1 MYGQKSISQSLLD
14 AVNTAMFEDIHPQA
28 QSLLKHIKPEHH
40 STYKPF
46 LAKGTFNGSHKD
58 KTDVLNAAKQA
69 GHLVSENIEEGF
81 KELMQDV
88 KDRAGPQPKGHIGQ
102 KAGTRYGGAGQ
113 KDDEREKETERLEKK
128 KEMKKEDMDFKNR
141 LIESLKGNQ
150 HKIDKNKNNKIDA
163 HDFKILRAQKE
174 EVEEL
179 DELSIGTLLKV
190 KHAAVRGANDATRDG
205 DDAKA
210 DKRYDLA
217 GKANNKIELKHRA
230 LGLKPSGQHAMEEVE
245 QIDEI
250 STKTLAKA
258 ASAAS
263 DPDSDYHYGKSHD
276 PQKFADHAKKTK
288 DAKSAAAVQ
297 GAADAKGHYPRPG
310 HSSGSYD
317 NLAYRTNS
325 RITATGKANKQDVKT
340 LKGRIQGRNEE
351 VEDVNEVMDEPNY
364 KNSIQARQAAAD
376 KDFKDRQARLAAA
389 GKETAK
395 DPVRLKRLSSIPGY
409 TAAMD
414 LAKKTTKEEVELDEA
429 GEVKTSKGLTVDTL
443 AGPKK
448 APKGFEKD
456 NEHTSAKVPLKSE
469 AYTSKELKMA
479 GGIAKDKRY
488 AGGNM
493 TGASNVMDKIKPGL
507 SQTKQAQKALR
518 QANEESEGHEDEKE
532 DKALL
537 KKMIKKSAL
546 KTEGKRPESDT
557 VPFVTDSAQSPKE
570 RLRAAF
576 GKVKKEM
583 SNGY

>member
-113 KDDEREKETERLEKK
+113 KDDEREKETERLDNKK
-128 KEMKKEDMDFKNR
+128 KAMKKESFGDFKDR

-163 HDFKILRAQKE
+163 HDFKLLRAQKEEVEQVDEANKESKKDFDARQARLAAAGKETAKNPERLKRLSSIPGYTAAMNLAKKTTKE

-190 KHAAVRGANDATRDG
+190 KQAAVRGANAATSDG

-217 GKANNKIELKHRA
+217 GKANHKIELKHRA
-230 LGLKPSGQHAMEEVE
+230 LGLKPSGQHAME
-245 QIDEI
+245 
-250 STKTLAKA
+250 
-258 ASAAS
+258 
-263 DPDSDYHYGKSHD
+263 
-276 PQKFADHAKKTK
+276 
-288 DAKSAAAVQ
+288 
-297 GAADAKGHYPRPG
+297 
-310 HSSGSYD
+310 
-317 NLAYRTNS
+317 
-325 RITATGKANKQDVKT
+325 
-340 LKGRIQGRNEE
+340 
-351 VEDVNEVMDEPNY
+351 
-364 KNSIQARQAAAD
+364 
-376 KDFKDRQARLAAA
+376 
-389 GKETAK
+389 
-395 DPVRLKRLSSIPGY
+395 
-409 TAAMD
+409 
-414 LAKKTTKEEVELDEA
+414 
-429 GEVKTSKGLTVDTL
+429 EVKTSKGLTVDTL

-469 AYTSKELKMA
+469 E
-479 GGIAKDKRY
+479 I
-488 AGGNM
+488 
-493 TGASNVMDKIKPGL
+493 
-507 SQTKQAQKALR
+507 
-518 QANEESEGHEDEKE
+518 EHEDEKE

-557 VPFVTDSAQSPKE
+557 VPFVTDSAQSTKE

>member
-113 KDDEREKETERLEKK
+113 KDDEREKETERLDNKK
-128 KEMKKEDMDFKNR
+128 KAMKKESFGDFKDR

-150 HKIDKNKNNKIDA
+150 HKIDKNKNNEIDA

-179 DELSIGTLLKV
+179 DELSTSTLKSYIGGAQKDRAAQSDSKNSGDREQAAYAKKQSVKRTLGIV
-190 KHAAVRGANDATRDG
+190 
-205 DDAKA
+205 DAKA
-210 DKRYDLA
+210 
-217 GKANNKIELKHRA
+217 
-230 LGLKPSGQHAMEEVE
+230 
-245 QIDEI
+245 
-250 STKTLAKA
+250 
-258 ASAAS
+258 
-263 DPDSDYHYGKSHD
+263 
-276 PQKFADHAKKTK
+276 
-288 DAKSAAAVQ
+288 
-297 GAADAKGHYPRPG
+297 
-310 HSSGSYD
+310 
-317 NLAYRTNS
+317 
-325 RITATGKANKQDVKT
+325 
-340 LKGRIQGRNEE
+340 
-351 VEDVNEVMDEPNY
+351 
-364 KNSIQARQAAAD
+364 
-376 KDFKDRQARLAAA
+376 
-389 GKETAK
+389 
-395 DPVRLKRLSSIPGY
+395 RLS
-409 TAAMD
+409 
-414 LAKKTTKEEVELDEA
+414 KEEVELDEA

-469 AYTSKELKMA
+469 E
-479 GGIAKDKRY
+479 
-488 AGGNM
+488 
-493 TGASNVMDKIKPGL
+493 V
-507 SQTKQAQKALR
+507 
-518 QANEESEGHEDEKE
+518 GHEDERE

-557 VPFVTDSAQSPKE
+557 VPFVTDAAQSPKE

>member
-14 AVNTAMFEDIHPQA
+14 AVNSAMSEDIHPQA
-28 QSLLKHIKPEHH
+28 RILLKHIKPEHH
-40 STYKPF
+40 AVYKPF
-46 LAKGTFNGSHKD
+46 LAKKVFNGSFKD
-58 KTDVLNAAKQA
+58 KTDVLNTAKKA
-69 GHLVSENIEEGF
+69 GHLVSENIEEII
-81 KELMQDV
+81 EAWADMQKYV
-88 KDRAGPQPKGHIGQ
+88 KDKAGPQPKGHIGQ

-113 KDDEREKETERLEKK
+113 KDDEREKETERLDNKK
-128 KEMKKEDMDFKNR
+128 KEMRKESFGDFKNR

-163 HDFKILRAQKE
+163 HDFEILRAQKE

-179 DELSIGTLLKV
+179 DELSINTLTR
-190 KHAAVRGANDATRDG
+190 VRGAAVSAASDARRDG
-205 DDAKA
+205 DEAKA
-210 DKRYDLA
+210 NKRYDLA

-230 LGLKPSGQHAMEEVE
+230 LGLKPSGQHTMEEVE
-245 QIDEI
+245 LDE
-250 STKTLAKA
+250 
-258 ASAAS
+258 
-263 DPDSDYHYGKSHD
+263 
-276 PQKFADHAKKTK
+276 
-288 DAKSAAAVQ
+288 
-297 GAADAKGHYPRPG
+297 
-310 HSSGSYD
+310 
-317 NLAYRTNS
+317 
-325 RITATGKANKQDVKT
+325 ANKESK
-340 LKGRIQGRNEE
+340 
-351 VEDVNEVMDEPNY
+351 
-364 KNSIQARQAAAD
+364 
-376 KDFKDRQARLAAA
+376 KDFDARQARLAASA
-389 GKETAK
+389 KETAK

-409 TAAMD
+409 TAAMN

-429 GEVKTSKGLTVDTL
+429 GEVKAAKGLTVDTL

-448 APKGFEKD
+448 APKGFDKD
-456 NEHTSAKVPLKSE
+456 NEHTSAKVPLKTE

-532 DKALL
+532 DKALM

-557 VPFVTDSAQSPKE
+557 VPFVTDASQSPKE
-570 RLRAAF
+570 RLRAAL

>member
-14 AVNTAMFEDIHPQA
+14 AVNSAMSEDIHPQA
-28 QSLLKHIKPEHH
+28 RILLKHIKPEHH
-40 STYKPF
+40 AVYKPF
-46 LAKGTFNGSHKD
+46 LAKKVFNGSFKD
-58 KTDVLNAAKQA
+58 RTDVLNTAKKA
-69 GHLVSENIEEGF
+69 GHLVSENIEEII
-81 KELMQDV
+81 EAWADMQKYV
-88 KDRAGPQPKGHIGQ
+88 KDKAGPQPKGHIGQ

-113 KDDEREKETERLEKK
+113 KDDEREKETERLDKK
-128 KEMKKEDMDFKNR
+128 KEMKKESFGDFKNR

-150 HKIDKNKNNKIDA
+150 KEIDKNKNNKIDPQ
-163 HDFKILRAQKE
+163 DFKILRAQKE
-174 EVEEL
+174 EVEIEEGSGPKEKQTSKYVDRTSAESKAKVQAAKDRMVSDKKAEAGKALLSKLKKEEVEEL
-179 DELSIGTLLKV
+179 DELS
-190 KHAAVRGANDATRDG
+190 
-205 DDAKA
+205 
-210 DKRYDLA
+210 
-217 GKANNKIELKHRA
+217 
-230 LGLKPSGQHAMEEVE
+230 
-245 QIDEI
+245 
-250 STKTLAKA
+250 TKTLASA
-258 ASAAS
+258 AKSAS

-310 HSSGSYD
+310 HTFGSYD
-317 NLAYRTNS
+317 KLAHRTPARVTS
-325 RITATGKANKQDVKT
+325 AGKANKQDVNR
-340 LKGRIQGRNEE
+340 LKGNIQRNED
-351 VEDVNEVMDEPNY
+351 VELDEAN
-364 KNSIQARQAAAD
+364 KESK
-376 KDFKDRQARLAAA
+376 KDFDDRQARLSAA

-409 TAAMD
+409 TAAMN

-429 GEVKTSKGLTVDTL
+429 GEVKAAKGLTVDTL

-456 NEHTSAKVPLKSE
+456 NEHTSAKVPLKTE

-532 DKALL
+532 DKALM

-557 VPFVTDSAQSPKE
+557 VPFVTDAAQSPKE
-570 RLRAAF
+570 RLRAAL

>member
-14 AVNTAMFEDIHPQA
+14 AVNTAMFEEIHPQA

-46 LAKGTFNGSHKD
+46 LAKNVFNGSHKD

-69 GHLVSENIEEGF
+69 GHLVSENIEEII
-81 KELMQDV
+81 EAWADMQKYV
-88 KDRAGPQPKGHIGQ
+88 KDKAGPQPKGHIGQ

-113 KDDEREKETERLEKK
+113 KDDEREKETERLDNKK

-174 EVEEL
+174 EVE
-179 DELSIGTLLKV
+179 
-190 KHAAVRGANDATRDG
+190 
-205 DDAKA
+205 
-210 DKRYDLA
+210 
-217 GKANNKIELKHRA
+217 
-230 LGLKPSGQHAMEEVE
+230 
-245 QIDEI
+245 QIDETVPTTGLPYIGKPPSRGI
-250 STKTLAKA
+250 SDAEFRKKVDAHFATFHKPTTPTKPA
-258 ASAAS
+258 
-263 DPDSDYHYGKSHD
+263 
-276 PQKFADHAKKTK
+276 KTK
-288 DAKSAAAVQ
+288 
-297 GAADAKGHYPRPG
+297 
-310 HSSGSYD
+310 
-317 NLAYRTNS
+317 
-325 RITATGKANKQDVKT
+325 
-340 LKGRIQGRNEE
+340 NEE
-351 VEDVNEVMDEPNY
+351 VGDVNEVMDEPNY

-429 GEVKTSKGLTVDTL
+429 GEVKTPKGLTVDTL

-456 NEHTSAKVPLKSE
+456 NEHTSAKVPLKTE

-557 VPFVTDSAQSPKE
+557 VPFVTDAAQSPKE

>member
-40 STYKPF
+40 ATYKPF
-46 LAKGTFNGSHKD
+46 LAKGTFNGSYKD
-58 KTDVLNAAKQA
+58 KTDVLNAAKKA
-69 GHLVSENIEEGF
+69 GHLVSENIEEII
-81 KELMQDV
+81 EAWADMQKYVND
-88 KDRAGPQPKGHIGQ
+88 KAGPQPKGHIGQ

-190 KHAAVRGANDATRDG
+190 KQAAVRGANDATRDG

-245 QIDEI
+245 HVDE
-250 STKTLAKA
+250 
-258 ASAAS
+258 
-263 DPDSDYHYGKSHD
+263 
-276 PQKFADHAKKTK
+276 
-288 DAKSAAAVQ
+288 
-297 GAADAKGHYPRPG
+297 
-310 HSSGSYD
+310 
-317 NLAYRTNS
+317 
-325 RITATGKANKQDVKT
+325 ANKESK
-340 LKGRIQGRNEE
+340 
-351 VEDVNEVMDEPNY
+351 
-364 KNSIQARQAAAD
+364 
-376 KDFKDRQARLAAA
+376 KDFDARQARLAAA

-395 DPVRLKRLSSIPGY
+395 DPERLKRLSSIPGY
-409 TAAMD
+409 TAAMN

-429 GEVKTSKGLTVDTL
+429 GEVKTPKGLTVDTL

-469 AYTSKELKMA
+469 E
-479 GGIAKDKRY
+479 
-488 AGGNM
+488 
-493 TGASNVMDKIKPGL
+493 V
-507 SQTKQAQKALR
+507 
-518 QANEESEGHEDEKE
+518 GHEDEKE

-557 VPFVTDSAQSPKE
+557 VPFVTDAAQSPKE
-570 RLRAAF
+570 RLRSAL

>member
-69 GHLVSENIEEGF
+69 GHLVSENIEEII
-81 KELMQDV
+81 EAWADMQKYV
-88 KDRAGPQPKGHIGQ
+88 KDRNGPQPKGHIGQ
-102 KAGTRYGGAGQ
+102 KEGKRYGGAGQ
-113 KDDEREKETERLEKK
+113 KDDEREKETERLDKK

-163 HDFKILRAQKE
+163 QDFKILRGQKE

-190 KHAAVRGANDATRDG
+190 KSAASRAADDAARDG
-205 DDAKA
+205 NDAKA

-217 GKANNKIELKHRA
+217 GKANNRIELKHRA
-230 LGLKPSGQHAMEEVE
+230 LGLKPSGQHTM
-245 QIDEI
+245 
-250 STKTLAKA
+250 
-258 ASAAS
+258 
-263 DPDSDYHYGKSHD
+263 
-276 PQKFADHAKKTK
+276 
-288 DAKSAAAVQ
+288 
-297 GAADAKGHYPRPG
+297 
-310 HSSGSYD
+310 
-317 NLAYRTNS
+317 
-325 RITATGKANKQDVKT
+325 
-340 LKGRIQGRNEE
+340 
-351 VEDVNEVMDEPNY
+351 
-364 KNSIQARQAAAD
+364 
-376 KDFKDRQARLAAA
+376 
-389 GKETAK
+389 
-395 DPVRLKRLSSIPGY
+395 
-409 TAAMD
+409 
-414 LAKKTTKEEVELDEA
+414 EEVELDEA
-429 GEVKTSKGLTVDTL
+429 GEIKSSKGLTVDTL

-456 NEHTSAKVPLKSE
+456 NEHTSAKVPLKTE
-469 AYTSKELKMA
+469 DLDEKYTAKELKMA

-488 AGGNM
+488 AAGNM
-493 TGASNVMDKIKPGL
+493 TGASKIMDKIKPGL

-518 QANEESEGHEDEKE
+518 QANEEAEGHEDEKE
-532 DKALL
+532 DKVLM

-557 VPFVTDSAQSPKE
+557 VPFVTDEPQSPKE
-570 RLRAAF
+570 RLRSAL
-576 GKVKKEM
+576 GKVKTEM
-583 SNGY
+583 KKSWC

>member
-1 MYGQKSISQSLLD
+1 
-14 AVNTAMFEDIHPQA
+14 
-28 QSLLKHIKPEHH
+28 
-40 STYKPF
+40 
-46 LAKGTFNGSHKD
+46 
-58 KTDVLNAAKQA
+58 
-69 GHLVSENIEEGF
+69 
-81 KELMQDV
+81 
-88 KDRAGPQPKGHIGQ
+88 
-102 KAGTRYGGAGQ
+102 
-113 KDDEREKETERLEKK
+113 
-128 KEMKKEDMDFKNR
+128 MKKEDMDFKNR

-190 KHAAVRGANDATRDG
+190 KHAAVRGANDAASDG

-245 QIDEI
+245 HVDE
-250 STKTLAKA
+250 
-258 ASAAS
+258 
-263 DPDSDYHYGKSHD
+263 
-276 PQKFADHAKKTK
+276 
-288 DAKSAAAVQ
+288 
-297 GAADAKGHYPRPG
+297 
-310 HSSGSYD
+310 
-317 NLAYRTNS
+317 
-325 RITATGKANKQDVKT
+325 ANKESK
-340 LKGRIQGRNEE
+340 
-351 VEDVNEVMDEPNY
+351 
-364 KNSIQARQAAAD
+364 
-376 KDFKDRQARLAAA
+376 KDFDARQARLAAA

-395 DPVRLKRLSSIPGY
+395 DPERLKRLSSIPGY
-409 TAAMD
+409 TAAMN

-429 GEVKTSKGLTVDTL
+429 GEVKTPKGLTVDTL

-456 NEHTSAKVPLKSE
+456 NEHTSAKVPLKTE

-570 RLRAAF
+570 RLRAAL

>member
-40 STYKPF
+40 ATYKPF

-69 GHLVSENIEEGF
+69 GHLVSENIEEII
-81 KELMQDV
+81 EAWADMQKYV
-88 KDRAGPQPKGHIGQ
+88 NDRNGPQPKGHIGQ

-128 KEMKKEDMDFKNR
+128 KEVKKESFGDFKNR

-150 HKIDKNKNNKIDA
+150 KKIDKNHNNKIDA
-163 HDFKILRAQKE
+163 QDFKILRAQKE
-174 EVEEL
+174 EVEL
-179 DELSIGTLLKV
+179 DEKEGTGESDPLANRQKYAQ
-190 KHAAVRGANDATRDG
+190 KHGTGQVYKKTHANDKIGMSKSYAYDI
-205 DDAKA
+205 
-210 DKRYDLA
+210 KRSGPK
-217 GKANNKIELKHRA
+217 GKL
-230 LGLKPSGQHAMEEVE
+230 P
-245 QIDEI
+245 
-250 STKTLAKA
+250 
-258 ASAAS
+258 
-263 DPDSDYHYGKSHD
+263 
-276 PQKFADHAKKTK
+276 
-288 DAKSAAAVQ
+288 
-297 GAADAKGHYPRPG
+297 
-310 HSSGSYD
+310 
-317 NLAYRTNS
+317 
-325 RITATGKANKQDVKT
+325 
-340 LKGRIQGRNEE
+340 
-351 VEDVNEVMDEPNY
+351 
-364 KNSIQARQAAAD
+364 
-376 KDFKDRQARLAAA
+376 
-389 GKETAK
+389 
-395 DPVRLKRLSSIPGY
+395 
-409 TAAMD
+409 
-414 LAKKTTKEEVELDEA
+414 EEVELDEA
-429 GEVKTSKGLTVDTL
+429 GEVKAAKSLTVDTL

-456 NEHTSAKVPLKSE
+456 NEHTSAKVPLKTE

-532 DKALL
+532 DKALM

-557 VPFVTDSAQSPKE
+557 VPFVTDASQSPKE
-570 RLRAAF
+570 RLRAAL

>member
-113 KDDEREKETERLEKK
+113 KDDEREKETERLDKK
-128 KEMKKEDMDFKNR
+128 KAMKKESFGDFKNR

-163 HDFKILRAQKE
+163 HDFKLLRAQKE

-190 KHAAVRGANDATRDG
+190 KHAAVRGADDATRDG
-205 DDAKA
+205 NDAKA

-217 GKANNKIELKHRA
+217 GKASNKIELKNRA
-230 LGLKPSGQHAMEEVE
+230 AGLKPSGQHAFEEVE
-245 QIDEI
+245 LDE
-250 STKTLAKA
+250 
-258 ASAAS
+258 
-263 DPDSDYHYGKSHD
+263 
-276 PQKFADHAKKTK
+276 
-288 DAKSAAAVQ
+288 
-297 GAADAKGHYPRPG
+297 
-310 HSSGSYD
+310 
-317 NLAYRTNS
+317 
-325 RITATGKANKQDVKT
+325 ANKESK
-340 LKGRIQGRNEE
+340 
-351 VEDVNEVMDEPNY
+351 
-364 KNSIQARQAAAD
+364 
-376 KDFKDRQARLAAA
+376 KDFDARQARLSAA

-409 TAAMD
+409 TAAMN
-414 LAKKTTKEEVELDEA
+414 LAKKTTKEEVEIGPVIHAKSGKEIGIVTKQPNGGGYHALHSAASLAHKQTGTFDSKDKAHQFIHDAHAKAIKNNTLSDKFLKKNPSTQLSKEEVELDEA
-429 GEVKTSKGLTVDTL
+429 GEVKTPKGLTVDTL

-456 NEHTSAKVPLKSE
+456 NEHTSAKVPLK
-469 AYTSKELKMA
+469 
-479 GGIAKDKRY
+479 
-488 AGGNM
+488 
-493 TGASNVMDKIKPGL
+493 
-507 SQTKQAQKALR
+507 
-518 QANEESEGHEDEKE
+518 
-532 DKALL
+532 
-537 KKMIKKSAL
+537 
-546 KTEGKRPESDT
+546 TEGKRPESDT
-557 VPFVTDSAQSPKE
+557 VPFVTDAAQSPKE
-570 RLRAAF
+570 RLRAAL

>member
-14 AVNTAMFEDIHPQA
+14 AVNSAMSEDIHPQA
-28 QSLLKHIKPEHH
+28 KMLLKHIKPEHH
-40 STYKPF
+40 AVYKPF
-46 LAKGTFNGSHKD
+46 LAKKVFNGSFKD
-58 KTDVLNAAKQA
+58 KSDVLNAAKKA
-69 GHLVSENIEEGF
+69 GHLVSENIEEII
-81 KELMQDV
+81 EAWADMQKYV

-113 KDDEREKETERLEKK
+113 KDDEREKETERLDNKK
-128 KEMKKEDMDFKNR
+128 KAMKKESFGDFKDR

-150 HKIDKNKNNKIDA
+150 HKIDKNKNNRIDS

-179 DELSIGTLLKV
+179 DELS
-190 KHAAVRGANDATRDG
+190 
-205 DDAKA
+205 
-210 DKRYDLA
+210 
-217 GKANNKIELKHRA
+217 
-230 LGLKPSGQHAMEEVE
+230 
-245 QIDEI
+245 
-250 STKTLAKA
+250 TKTLASA
-258 ASAAS
+258 AKSAS

-297 GAADAKGHYPRPG
+297 GAADAKSHYPRSG
-310 HSSGSYD
+310 HTVGGND
-317 NLAYRTNS
+317 TLADRTKS

-340 LKGRIQGRNEE
+340 LKGKIQGRNEE
-351 VEDVNEVMDEPNY
+351 IELDEAN
-364 KNSIQARQAAAD
+364 KESK
-376 KDFKDRQARLAAA
+376 KDFDARQARLAAA
-389 GKETAK
+389 GKETEK

-409 TAAMD
+409 TAAMN

-429 GEVKTSKGLTVDTL
+429 GEIKTPKGLTVDTL

-456 NEHTSAKVPLKSE
+456 NEHTSAKVPLKTE
-469 AYTSKELKMA
+469 DLDEKYTAKELKMA

-493 TGASNVMDKIKPGL
+493 TGASKIMDKIRAGL

-518 QANEESEGHEDEKE
+518 QANEEAEGHEDEKE
-532 DKALL
+532 DKVLM

-557 VPFVTDSAQSPKE
+557 VPFVTDAVQSPKE
-570 RLRAAF
+570 RLRAGL

>member
-113 KDDEREKETERLEKK
+113 KDDEREKETERLDNKK
-128 KEMKKEDMDFKNR
+128 KAMKKESFGDFKDR

-174 EVEEL
+174 EVERIEEL
-179 DELSIGTLLKV
+179 
-190 KHAAVRGANDATRDG
+190 
-205 DDAKA
+205 
-210 DKRYDLA
+210 
-217 GKANNKIELKHRA
+217 
-230 LGLKPSGQHAMEEVE
+230 
-245 QIDEI
+245 
-250 STKTLAKA
+250 
-258 ASAAS
+258 
-263 DPDSDYHYGKSHD
+263 
-276 PQKFADHAKKTK
+276 
-288 DAKSAAAVQ
+288 
-297 GAADAKGHYPRPG
+297 
-310 HSSGSYD
+310 
-317 NLAYRTNS
+317 
-325 RITATGKANKQDVKT
+325 
-340 LKGRIQGRNEE
+340 
-351 VEDVNEVMDEPNY
+351 
-364 KNSIQARQAAAD
+364 
-376 KDFKDRQARLAAA
+376 
-389 GKETAK
+389 
-395 DPVRLKRLSSIPGY
+395 
-409 TAAMD
+409 
-414 LAKKTTKEEVELDEA
+414 KKTTLGSYLKKASTDLHNTSFDHGEDEHRQYGDPSDTEREDEMQKRERDINNRRKGINRVATKLSKEEVELDEA
-429 GEVKTSKGLTVDTL
+429 GEVKAPTKGLTVDTL

-456 NEHTSAKVPLKSE
+456 NEHTSAKVPLK
-469 AYTSKELKMA
+469 T
-479 GGIAKDKRY
+479 
-488 AGGNM
+488 
-493 TGASNVMDKIKPGL
+493 
-507 SQTKQAQKALR
+507 
-518 QANEESEGHEDEKE
+518 EEVGHGDEKE

-557 VPFVTDSAQSPKE
+557 VPFVTDAAQSPKE

>member
-113 KDDEREKETERLEKK
+113 KDDEREKETERLDNKK
-128 KEMKKEDMDFKNR
+128 KAMKKESFGDFKDR

-163 HDFKILRAQKE
+163 HDFKLLRAQKE
-174 EVEEL
+174 EVEQL
-179 DELSIGTLLKV
+179 DEIGDTPAGMEKVKAYRAAVGRQYHKTGEYDTRLSDTDRKPNPFHKKDAENMPNAANKRYTRQTGAARAKKIEIGT
-190 KHAAVRGANDATRDG
+190 
-205 DDAKA
+205 
-210 DKRYDLA
+210 RY
-217 GKANNKIELKHRA
+217 G
-230 LGLKPSGQHAMEEVE
+230 EEVE
-245 QIDEI
+245 HVDE
-250 STKTLAKA
+250 
-258 ASAAS
+258 
-263 DPDSDYHYGKSHD
+263 
-276 PQKFADHAKKTK
+276 
-288 DAKSAAAVQ
+288 
-297 GAADAKGHYPRPG
+297 
-310 HSSGSYD
+310 
-317 NLAYRTNS
+317 
-325 RITATGKANKQDVKT
+325 ANKESK
-340 LKGRIQGRNEE
+340 
-351 VEDVNEVMDEPNY
+351 
-364 KNSIQARQAAAD
+364 
-376 KDFKDRQARLAAA
+376 KDFDARQARLAAA
-389 GKETAK
+389 SKETAK
-395 DPVRLKRLSSIPGY
+395 DPERLKRLSSIPGY
-409 TAAMD
+409 TAAMN
-414 LAKKTTKEEVELDEA
+414 LAKKTTKEETEHVELDEA
-429 GEVKTSKGLTVDTL
+429 GEVKPPKGLTVDTL

-469 AYTSKELKMA
+469 E
-479 GGIAKDKRY
+479 
-488 AGGNM
+488 
-493 TGASNVMDKIKPGL
+493 V
-507 SQTKQAQKALR
+507 
-518 QANEESEGHEDEKE
+518 GHEDEKE

-570 RLRAAF
+570 RLRAAL

>member
-40 STYKPF
+40 ATYKPF

-69 GHLVSENIEEGF
+69 GHLVSENIEEII
-81 KELMQDV
+81 EAWADMQKYV
-88 KDRAGPQPKGHIGQ
+88 NDRNGPQPKGHIGQ

-128 KEMKKEDMDFKNR
+128 KEVKKESFGDFKNR

-150 HKIDKNKNNKIDA
+150 KKIDKNHNNKIDA
-163 HDFKILRAQKE
+163 QDFKILRAQKE
-174 EVEEL
+174 EVEL
-179 DELSIGTLLKV
+179 DEKEGTGESDPLANRQKYAQRHGTGQV
-190 KHAAVRGANDATRDG
+190 YKKTHANDKIGMSKSYAYDI
-205 DDAKA
+205 
-210 DKRYDLA
+210 KRSGPK
-217 GKANNKIELKHRA
+217 GKL
-230 LGLKPSGQHAMEEVE
+230 P
-245 QIDEI
+245 
-250 STKTLAKA
+250 
-258 ASAAS
+258 
-263 DPDSDYHYGKSHD
+263 
-276 PQKFADHAKKTK
+276 
-288 DAKSAAAVQ
+288 
-297 GAADAKGHYPRPG
+297 
-310 HSSGSYD
+310 
-317 NLAYRTNS
+317 
-325 RITATGKANKQDVKT
+325 
-340 LKGRIQGRNEE
+340 
-351 VEDVNEVMDEPNY
+351 
-364 KNSIQARQAAAD
+364 
-376 KDFKDRQARLAAA
+376 
-389 GKETAK
+389 
-395 DPVRLKRLSSIPGY
+395 
-409 TAAMD
+409 
-414 LAKKTTKEEVELDEA
+414 EEVELDEA
-429 GEVKTSKGLTVDTL
+429 GEVKAAKSLTVDTL

-456 NEHTSAKVPLKSE
+456 NEHTSAKVPLKTE

-532 DKALL
+532 DKALM

-557 VPFVTDSAQSPKE
+557 VPFVTDASQSPKE
-570 RLRAAF
+570 RLRAAL

>member
-40 STYKPF
+40 ATYKPF
-46 LAKGTFNGSHKD
+46 LAKGTFNGSYKD
-58 KTDVLNAAKQA
+58 KTDVLNAAKKA
-69 GHLVSENIEEGF
+69 GHLVSENIEEII
-81 KELMQDV
+81 EAWADMQKYVND
-88 KDRAGPQPKGHIGQ
+88 KAGPQPKGHIGQ

-230 LGLKPSGQHAMEEVE
+230 LGLKPSGQHAMEEV
-245 QIDEI
+245 
-250 STKTLAKA
+250 KT
-258 ASAAS
+258 
-263 DPDSDYHYGKSHD
+263 P
-276 PQKFADHAKKTK
+276 
-288 DAKSAAAVQ
+288 
-297 GAADAKGHYPRPG
+297 
-310 HSSGSYD
+310 
-317 NLAYRTNS
+317 
-325 RITATGKANKQDVKT
+325 
-340 LKGRIQGRNEE
+340 
-351 VEDVNEVMDEPNY
+351 
-364 KNSIQARQAAAD
+364 
-376 KDFKDRQARLAAA
+376 
-389 GKETAK
+389 
-395 DPVRLKRLSSIPGY
+395 
-409 TAAMD
+409 
-414 LAKKTTKEEVELDEA
+414 
-429 GEVKTSKGLTVDTL
+429 KGLTVDTL

-469 AYTSKELKMA
+469 E
-479 GGIAKDKRY
+479 
-488 AGGNM
+488 
-493 TGASNVMDKIKPGL
+493 V
-507 SQTKQAQKALR
+507 
-518 QANEESEGHEDEKE
+518 GHEDEKE

-557 VPFVTDSAQSPKE
+557 VPFVTDAAQSPKE